1 MCRAIADQA
10 HQPAGGPACAA
21 EQKNFRPWHLKPKQ
35 RITEM
40 LKSVKSRAEE
50 QFAATQKKNKQAL
63 KEKEKVR
70 QERAEQV
77 ASLRAQ
83 RLAKEAADKKADAEK
98 AEAKKK

>member
-1 MCRAIADQA
+1 
-10 HQPAGGPACAA
+10 
-21 EQKNFRPWHLKPKQ
+21 
-35 RITEM
+35 M

-77 ASLRAQ
+77 ASLRTL

-98 AEAKKK
+98 AGVKKK